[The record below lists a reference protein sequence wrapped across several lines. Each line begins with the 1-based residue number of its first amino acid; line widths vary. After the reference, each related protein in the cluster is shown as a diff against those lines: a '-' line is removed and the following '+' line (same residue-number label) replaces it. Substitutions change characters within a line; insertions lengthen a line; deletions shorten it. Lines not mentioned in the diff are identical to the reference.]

1 MMDYNGKVYRNGQLI
16 ISYVPQNTTA
26 LTGSLNQF
34 MEAHQFNEKQFKIVL
49 SLLEIPDT
57 QFDLPMETFSLRQKK
72 KIILA
77 RSMSEKA
84 HRHLW
89 DEPLDYVDVISRMQ
103 IETLL
108 LDYLPTIYFCGARP
122 GFY

>member
-1 MMDYNGKVYRNGQLI
+1 MDYNGKVYRNGQLI

-77 RSMSEKA
+77 RSMCEKA
-84 HRHLW
+84 HR
-89 DEPLDYVDVISRMQ
+89 
-103 IETLL
+103 TL
-108 LDYLPTIYFCGARP
+108 G
-122 GFY
+122 